1 MFFVL
6 SSKLPAFKKLT
17 VDEAQK
23 VHDAFKEA
31 GAYKEAQGVMGV
43 YTRYVTEENEKFVEK
58 MTGISIA

>member
-1 MFFVL
+1 MFFIL

-31 GAYKEAQGVMGV
+31 GSYKEAQNVMGV
-43 YTRYVTEENEKFVEK
+43 YVRYVAEENVKFVEK
-58 MTGISIA
+58 MTGINLG